1 MSQLTNADKLKLSTT
16 YGILGQPAKKL
27 SDDDLIFWLF
37 YRRDGLIALR
47 NWQLDCL
54 PERIE
59 SLKKDILDTQKQ
71 FEELLS
77 EVKDRMRKGGKRH

>member
-1 MSQLTNADKLKLSTT
+1 MNKTEKIKLSTT

-47 NWQLDCL
+47 NWQLDCP

-77 EVKDRMRKGGKRH
+77 EVKDRMRKGGK

>member
-1 MSQLTNADKLKLSTT
+1 MPKFTKTEKIKLSTT
-16 YGILGQPAKKL
+16 YGILGQPVKKL

-47 NWQLDCL
+47 NWQLDCP

-59 SLKKDILDTQKQ
+59 SLKKDILDSQEG
-71 FEELLS
+71 FEELLA
-77 EVKDRMRKGGKRH
+77 EVKDRMRKGGK

>member
-1 MSQLTNADKLKLSTT
+1 MNKTEKIKLSTT

-47 NWQLDCL
+47 NWQLDCP

-59 SLKKDILDTQKQ
+59 SLKKDILDTQKC

-77 EVKDRMRKGGKRH
+77 EVKDRMRKGGK

>member
-1 MSQLTNADKLKLSTT
+1 MPKLTQIDKIKLSTT
-16 YGILGQPAKKL
+16 YGILEQPVKKL

-47 NWQLDCL
+47 NWQLDCP

-59 SLKKDILDTQKQ
+59 SLIKDILDTQKK
-71 FEELLS
+71 FEELLA
-77 EVKDRMRKGGKRH
+77 EVKDRMRKGGK